1 MLQPAVG
8 SGGKL
13 RHEVGSSSP
22 REAHAVASFYG
33 REKYAIDHKGRI
45 SVPASMRKAAG
56 SRKPLDTFFIAPG
69 FDGCLALYSPDE
81 WVHVEKQLRDLP
93 LGDREGRAFMRA
105 FLSDVS
111 KVAVDSQGRITIPS
125 SLLTRAG
132 LGKEA
137 VLHGVL
143 NRIEIW
149 SPDRFQAEKEAAEGK
164 LEEFAAKLFGGNR

>member
-1 MLQPAVG
+1 MLRAAVG
-8 SGGKL
+8 GSGKA
-13 RHEVGSSSP
+13 RQEVGDDGP

-33 REKYAIDHKGRI
+33 REKYAIDHKGRLT
-45 SVPASMRKAAG
+45 VPASMRRTTG
-56 SRKPLDTFFIAPG
+56 SRKPIDTFFIAPG

-81 WVHVEKQLRDLP
+81 WVHVENALRSLP

-105 FLSDVS
+105 FLSEVS

-137 VLHGVL
+137 LLHGVL
-143 NRIEIW
+143 NRIEVW
-149 SPDRFQAEKEAAEGK
+149 SPERFQGEKEAAEGK